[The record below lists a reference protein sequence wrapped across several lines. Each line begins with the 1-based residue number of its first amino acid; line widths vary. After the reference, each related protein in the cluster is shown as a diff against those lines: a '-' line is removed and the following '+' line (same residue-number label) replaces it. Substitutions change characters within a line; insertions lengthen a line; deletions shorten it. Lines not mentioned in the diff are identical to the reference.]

1 MGANEGN
8 VSKTKRGLLK
18 NPGTDFGG
26 GFNTKSGTRSA
37 DTPKEDGYGKW
48 QGKTKGGITHT
59 YKGE

>member
-1 MGANEGN
+1 MAANEGN

-26 GFNTKSGTRSA
+26 GFNTQSGTRSA
-37 DTPKEDGYGKW
+37 DTPKNETAKF
-48 QGKTKGGITHT
+48 QGTTKGATTHT